1 MNVTKFQVSFIT
13 GPGLNSMINLLNLNL
28 YGNKGLLVSRQI
40 ILLKDKIWND
50 IIGHHDWLTVRVH
63 ILITSHHNKIYV
75 ENKYVF

>member
-50 IIGHHDWLTVRVH
+50 IIGHHDWHTVRVH
-63 ILITSHHNKIYV
+63 IFITSHQNKIYV